1 VFGPQKYIFGSQI
14 GQNLSITSFSSNFQ
28 PCNYDLKVQKRL
40 AKKKIYDRKERIHQ
54 KGLDFFTKKIFFT
67 NITNINDLSKIVN
80 KSYWNLMESILEELF
95 NPIQKQPIQQFW
107 FQLNEFIPLF
117 SFDHCQNVS
126 EKVKEMILEKR
137 ESLYEII

>member
-1 VFGPQKYIFGSQI
+1 
-14 GQNLSITSFSSNFQ
+14 
-28 PCNYDLKVQKRL
+28 
-40 AKKKIYDRKERIHQ
+40 
-54 KGLDFFTKKIFFT
+54 
-67 NITNINDLSKIVN
+67 
-80 KSYWNLMESILEELF
+80 MESILEELF